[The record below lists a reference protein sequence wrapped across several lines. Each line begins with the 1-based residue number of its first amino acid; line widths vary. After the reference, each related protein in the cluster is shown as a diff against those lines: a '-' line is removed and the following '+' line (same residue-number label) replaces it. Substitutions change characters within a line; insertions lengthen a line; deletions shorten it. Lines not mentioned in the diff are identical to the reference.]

1 MEEAALVQDVAKF
14 GDNALVSAYLEGN
27 EDAFEVLMTRY
38 QGRLVNYINKILH
51 DYERSVDI
59 CQETF
64 IRVFRNAHRYKGKY
78 QFSTWLYRIATNLA
92 IDELRR
98 RQRKGRFFLYN
109 VMDLFSRDER
119 PMPLP
124 DFRQSPDLTYD
135 IKQKRIKLKTA
146 IDSLPEKYRLAFI
159 LKEVQDLS
167 YEETARVLNISLG
180 TVKSRIHRAK
190 LLLRQKLADLL

>member
-1 MEEAALVQDVAKF
+1 SVYFPHPPAKIEAPPFGTKIKSLRLTSQRMEEAALVRNVTEF

-27 EDAFEVLMTRY
+27 ETAFEVLMTRY
-38 QGRLVNYINKILH
+38 QGRLANYINGILH
-51 DYERSVDI
+51 DYDRSVEL

-64 IRVFRNAHRYKGKY
+64 IRVFRNAHRYQGKY

-109 VMDLFSRDER
+109 IMELFSRDER

-124 DFRQSPDLTYD
+124 DRRQSPDLKIGRASCRERVE
-135 IKQKRIKLKTA
+135 IKWGGR
-146 IDSLPEKYRLAFI
+146 P
-159 LKEVQDLS
+159 
-167 YEETARVLNISLG
+167 
-180 TVKSRIHRAK
+180 
-190 LLLRQKLADLL
+190 